1 MKRLPLSETVK
12 KSKIKFYA
20 THFLRAKSPWRIRA
34 NRKLPHFSTPPPLLA
49 SSTAATKKPVKL
61 TPRHST
67 AALDEAMA
75 KYAYAPLSVVSFASP
90 CCATAALGRSLPPTH
105 ALGHCRKMTWAKSR
119 LTKGWKISL
128 IAGLWLALVRYECT
142 CHALYMPIP
151 SNLKASS
158 HKLSSSFVI
167 FFARAH
173 RLSKTFY
180 WLGLVALLLVLAE
193 TNQ

>member
-20 THFLRAKSPWRIRA
+20 THFLRAKSPPCHRPSIAPAFIFQRF
-34 NRKLPHFSTPPPLLA
+34 RRS

-67 AALDEAMA
+67 AALDEDMA

>member
-20 THFLRAKSPWRIRA
+20 THFLRAKSPPCHRPSIAPAFIFQRF
-34 NRKLPHFSTPPPLLA
+34 RRS
-49 SSTAATKKPVKL
+49 SSTVATKKPVKL

-105 ALGHCRKMTWAKSR
+105 ALGHCRKMIWAKR
-119 LTKGWKISL
+119 LPLDQRSGRYHLLPDSGWPWFDMS
-128 IAGLWLALVRYECT
+128 ALVMHCT
-142 CHALYMPIP
+142 CQ
-151 SNLKASS
+151 
-158 HKLSSSFVI
+158 F
-167 FFARAH
+167 H
-173 RLSKTFY
+173 RI
-180 WLGLVALLLVLAE
+180 
-193 TNQ
+193 